1 MRSSPSWFSAMVN
14 VRHWVARHTNVV
26 LITWFVAVAAVLGGF
41 VVKPLFDRYVARL
54 IDQRQLI
61 EQTTSPAF
69 TSTTVGFVSGDR
81 GDRCSISP
89 LGLDGLGHASQ

>member
-1 MRSSPSWFSAMVN
+1 MVN
-14 VRHWVARHTNVV
+14 VQQWVARHTNVV

-61 EQTTSPAF
+61 EQTT
-69 TSTTVGFVSGDR
+69 R
-81 GDRCSISP
+81 
-89 LGLDGLGHASQ
+89 H

>member
-1 MRSSPSWFSAMVN
+1 MVN
-14 VRHWVARHTNVV
+14 VQQWVARHTSAV

-61 EQTTSPAF
+61 EQTT
-69 TSTTVGFVSGDR
+69 R
-81 GDRCSISP
+81 
-89 LGLDGLGHASQ
+89 H